1 MLKPLS
7 GLHPSC
13 LWESRVRVDVVPD
26 SEFKARHDRPFLL
39 PVATITQVNS
49 SAGHYMTAHAVPAE
63 EIEM

>member
-1 MLKPLS
+1 MLKPPS
-7 GLHPSC
+7 GLRPSC
-13 LWESRVRVDVVPD
+13 SWKSIVRVDVVPD
-26 SEFKARHDRPFLL
+26 SEFKARHDRLFLS